1 VRQGHASPRRRRRS
15 WEAVAYA
22 LFALL
27 RDAISKLKEGTPL
40 VFADLE
46 RDAKAFPRALRHGP
60 ERIDEVVI
68 WVFQRLSLQGP
79 ASACDRGDDGTN
91 E

>member
-1 VRQGHASPRRRRRS
+1 MPYSRFFD
-15 WEAVAYA
+15 EAIA
-22 LFALL
+22 
-27 RDAISKLKEGTPL
+27 KLKGEHRYR

-46 RDAKAFPRALRHGP
+46 RDAKAFPRAQRPGP

-68 WVFQRLSLQGP
+68 WVFQRLSLHGP